1 MLMIQFLNNFVP
13 RKWYK
18 SLRKLVRH
26 LVSIADNVQSYQDR
40 RELISVR
47 AFFVWITRNIR

>member
-1 MLMIQFLNNFVP
+1 MIQFMNNFVR

-26 LVSIADNVQSYQDR
+26 LVSIVDSVQSYQDR

-47 AFFVWITRNIR
+47 AFFVWITQNIR

>member
-1 MLMIQFLNNFVP
+1 MNNLVP

-26 LVSIADNVQSYQDR
+26 LVSIVDTVQSYQDR

-47 AFFVWITRNIR
+47 AFFVWITQNIR

>member
-26 LVSIADNVQSYQDR
+26 LVSIVDNVKSYEDR

-47 AFFVWITRNIR
+47 AFFVWITQNIR